1 MQNELGNGYGLSF
14 HKGQLTAS
22 DTQWVI
28 YASLITKLKIGR
40 VHTVLA
46 FMQCGYHTDLL
57 NNAKL

>member
-28 YASLITKLKIGR
+28 YASLSSSAGKEDVPEIINIYLC
-40 VHTVLA
+40 
-46 FMQCGYHTDLL
+46 MQYKP
-57 NNAKL
+57 NM